1 MANATDIQMQTYA
14 DTRIRPR
21 AEAFRLLV
29 AQCTDDKNNI
39 NDKYAR
45 ATSNSAWADSR
56 TDGPPHLLQ
65 AGNSASPD
73 DLLNYNALL
82 ATFLALINGTATT
95 QNVTD
100 FPAQYAVFQR
110 ACVRAPGQ

>member
-1 MANATDIQMQTYA
+1 MANATDVQMQTYC

-21 AEAFRLLV
+21 AETFRLLV

-39 NDKYAR
+39 TDEYAR
-45 ATSNSAWADSR
+45 AASASAWADNR
-56 TDGPPHLLQ
+56 ADGPPHLLQ
-65 AGNSASPD
+65 AGNSTSPD

-82 ATFLALINGTATT
+82 TTFLALIAGTASA
-95 QNVTD
+95 QNVSD
-100 FPAQYAVFQR
+100 FPGQWALFQR

>member
-1 MANATDIQMQTYA
+1 MANANDAQMQVYC

-39 NDKYAR
+39 TDEYAR
-45 ATSNSAWADSR
+45 GVSASAWADNR
-56 TDGPPHLLQ
+56 TDGPPHLLKS
-65 AGNSASPD
+65 GNSASPD
-73 DLLNYNALL
+73 DILNYNGLL
-82 ATFLALINGTATT
+82 TTFLALIAGTATA

-100 FPAQYAVFQR
+100 FPGQWAVLQR